1 MALVNES
8 MNLSHTPD
16 TKNRNLRN
24 GIFDFHTSIWL
35 SITNA
40 KNVILKAK
48 LPQKSKTYDSEQY

>member
-8 MNLSHTPD
+8 MNFSHASGA
-16 TKNRNLRN
+16 KIRSLRN

-40 KNVILKAK
+40 KNVILNAK
-48 LPQKSKTYDSEQY
+48 LPQKSKTYDSE

>member
-1 MALVNES
+1 MVLVNES
-8 MNLSHTPD
+8 MNFSHASVA
-16 TKNRNLRN
+16 KNRSLRN

-48 LPQKSKTYDSEQY
+48 LPQKSKTYDSE

>member
-16 TKNRNLRN
+16 TKNRSLRN
-24 GIFDFHTSIWL
+24 GISDFHTSIWL

-40 KNVILKAK
+40 KNVILNAK
-48 LPQKSKTYDSEQY
+48 LPQKSKTYDSE